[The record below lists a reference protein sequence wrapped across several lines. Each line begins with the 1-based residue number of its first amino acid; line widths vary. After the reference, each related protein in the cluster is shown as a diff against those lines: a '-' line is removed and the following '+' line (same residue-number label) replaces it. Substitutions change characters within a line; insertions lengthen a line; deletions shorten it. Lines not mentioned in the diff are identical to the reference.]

1 MGGLV
6 RRCGEPMRVSEEGLP
21 NREREVPGQNKTK
34 FSTSEVTSAQYSDES
49 AVWREFRWGTEV

>member
-6 RRCGEPMRVSEEGLP
+6 RRCGEPMRVLEEGLP

-49 AVWREFRWGTEV
+49 TVWREFRWGTEV

>member
-1 MGGLV
+1 M
-6 RRCGEPMRVSEEGLP
+6 RRCGEPMRVLEEGLP

-49 AVWREFRWGTEV
+49 TVWREFRWGTEV